1 MASEKVRYFR
11 SRSRLW
17 EEAKIL
23 GLTYNAFFIL
33 IAVSTIIFVPS
44 ILIGGIIG
52 GVIGALIV
60 AFVYAFLFFLQN
72 KLGTRELWKRVNYFY
87 NPIDYIKVSTSMK
100 RFLKAKKEENLKE
113 TEN

>member
-33 IAVSTIIFVPS
+33 IGASTIIFVPA

-52 GVIGALIV
+52 GAIGVTIV
-60 AFVYAFLFFLQN
+60 AFIYAFLLFIQN
-72 KLGTRELWKRVNYFY
+72 KLGTKELWKRVNYFY
-87 NPIDYIKVSTSMK
+87 NPINYIKVSTSMK
-100 RFLKAKKEENLKE
+100 RFLKAKKEETLKE
-113 TEN
+113 KEN